1 MGWRVILD
9 LTIIVNG
16 VISLFLIML
25 LGVYG
30 SKRKIITPQINKGLT
45 NVLLEIT
52 LPCLVIS
59 SFIFDMNEELK
70 NNIVKCFIY
79 SPIVIIL
86 TILISHI
93 ALFPIKTNKKVI
105 MQFANVF
112 SNCGFIGFPI
122 IFSIFGGEGVIYASI
137 FNMFFTIFVWTYGVI
152 LFNGKMERKD
162 FKKVLLNPAII
173 AVFIGLIIMIFKVN
187 IPEVI
192 NSTLDLVGGMT
203 SPLSMIIVGVIL
215 GNAKVI
221 NYLKDCTIYYSCIL
235 KLIVVPYI
243 LLFISNGINDNSI
256 VSKTLIILSA
266 MPAAAMTSILAENF
280 DKEKEYSAVIVF
292 ITTLFSLITFP
303 ILLNSIL

>member
-1 MGWRVILD
+1 MD

-16 VISLFLIML
+16 VVSLFLIML
-25 LGVYG
+25 IGVYG
-30 SKRKIITPQINKGLT
+30 SKRKIITPEINKGLT
-45 NVLLEIT
+45 NILLEIT
-52 LPCLVIS
+52 LPCLVVS
-59 SFIFDMNEELK
+59 SFIFDMSEELK
-70 NNIVKCFIY
+70 SNIVKCFIY
-79 SPIVIIL
+79 SPIVIII
-86 TILISHI
+86 TILISYV
-93 ALFPIKTNKKVI
+93 ALFPIKSDKKII

-137 FNMFFTIFVWTYGVI
+137 FNVFFTIFVWTYGVI
-152 LFNGKMERKD
+152 LFNGRMEKVD
-162 FKKVLLNPAII
+162 FKKVLLNPAIV
-173 AVFIGLIIMIFKVN
+173 AVFVGLIIMIFNVN
-187 IPEVI
+187 IPQVI

-221 NYLKDCTIYYSCIL
+221 SYLKDYTIYYASIL
-235 KLIVVPYI
+235 KLIVLPYI
-243 LLFISNGINDNSI
+243 LLFIANIINDNSI

-266 MPAAAMTSILAENF
+266 MPTAAMTSILAEKF
-280 DKEKEYSAVIVF
+280 DKEKEYSAVIIF

>member
-1 MGWRVILD
+1 MVILD

-16 VISLFLIML
+16 VVSLFLIML
-25 LGVYG
+25 IGVYG
-30 SKRKIITPQINKGLT
+30 SKRKIITPEINKGLT
-45 NVLLEIT
+45 NILLEIT
-52 LPCLVIS
+52 LPCLVVS
-59 SFIFDMNEELK
+59 SFIFDMSEELK
-70 NNIVKCFIY
+70 SNIVKCFIY
-79 SPIVIIL
+79 SPIVIII
-86 TILISHI
+86 TILISYV
-93 ALFPIKTNKKVI
+93 ALFPIKSDKKII

-137 FNMFFTIFVWTYGVI
+137 FNVFFTIFVWTYGVI
-152 LFNGKMERKD
+152 LFNGRMEKGD
-162 FKKVLLNPAII
+162 FKKVLLNPAIV
-173 AVFIGLIIMIFKVN
+173 AVFVGLIIMIFNVN
-187 IPEVI
+187 IPQVI

-221 NYLKDCTIYYSCIL
+221 SYLKDYTIYYTSIL
-235 KLIVVPYI
+235 KLIVLPYI
-243 LLFISNGINDNSI
+243 LLFIANIINDNSI

-266 MPAAAMTSILAENF
+266 MPTAAMTSILAEKF
-280 DKEKEYSAVIVF
+280 DKEKEYSAVIIF